1 MSPGASAPDPRLQQG
16 VADFNAGAF
25 YEAHEHFE
33 DLWND
38 SEGTARRLCQAL
50 VQLAAGYHKL
60 ELGVPAGAVKL
71 LSRALGILDDLPAG
85 AVPASL
91 AELRPT
97 VRRHLTALRAAP
109 DAAIDPPRL
118 ALEALP

>member
-1 MSPGASAPDPRLQQG
+1 MSPGACAPDPRLRQG

-33 DLWND
+33 ELWND

-60 ELGVPAGAVKL
+60 ELGVPGGAVKL
-71 LSRALGILDDLPAG
+71 LTRALGILDDLPVG
-85 AVPASL
+85 ALPQSL

-97 VRRHLTALRAAP
+97 IRNHLAALRAAP
-109 DAAIDPPRL
+109 DGAIAPPRL
-118 ALEALP
+118 ALDALP